1 MIKKENISIRDFF
14 GIDKNQNEIEPW
26 SDSAA
31 RQSLIFWAI
40 LTYNNELVEYLWRK
54 SDDPIAWALGEVSIF
69 GVRTDSTAKMRF
81 SLLAHLFLLI

>member
-1 MIKKENISIRDFF
+1 MINKENIKIGNYIT

-54 SDDPIAWALGEVSIF
+54 SDDPIAWGLGEVSTF
-69 GVRTDSTAKMRF
+69 AERF
-81 SLLAHLFLLI
+81 LID